1 MSTKDQMFKALAIG
15 GLIGVS
21 SYYLF
26 NTKQGA
32 RLRKDLR
39 RFTQE
44 LSDKAS
50 EMAEE
55 AEDLKEE
62 LMDRGH
68 EFYNNTRKSLLNGKS
83 HSPELSSSTIAKGAL
98 AATVLGA
105 VAVFLLS
112 REDKSHDFIKQTS
125 RYAKGLTDKARNI
138 IDELDEARERG
149 EEIASSGSSALNDV
163 IQLATLGLK
172 LYQTV
177 KKGR

>member
-1 MSTKDQMFKALAIG
+1 MSTNDQIFKALAIG

-32 RLRKDLR
+32 RLRKDIR
-39 RFTQE
+39 RYTQE
-44 LSDKAS
+44 LSDKAL
-50 EMAEE
+50 ELAEE
-55 AEDLKEE
+55 AGELKEE
-62 LMDRGH
+62 LLDRG
-68 EFYNNTRKSLLNGKS
+68 EEIYNHTKKSLINGKS
-83 HSPELSSSTIAKGAL
+83 RHSDLSSSTIAKGAL

-105 VAVFLLS
+105 VAVYLLS
-112 REDKSHDFIKQTS
+112 REGSSPDFIKQTS
-125 RYAKGLTDKARNI
+125 KYAKGLTDKARDI
-138 IDELDEARERG
+138 IDEFDEARERG